1 MEITALEISGLH
13 LIRPERLTD
22 ERGYFVRTFSRD
34 AFEAA
39 GLEDCSLQCSIS
51 NNIRRG
57 TLRGMHM
64 QASPHEEA
72 KLVRCARGSI
82 WDAVVDLRPGS
93 STFGRWYGVEL
104 SQANGLSLY
113 IPRGLAHGFI
123 TLTDDTDVYYQMSVP
138 FVSGAGIGL
147 RWNDPDIGITWP
159 LEPVVMNA
167 RDRDLPL
174 LKDMQQP

>member
-1 MEITALEISGLH
+1 
-13 LIRPERLTD
+13 
-22 ERGYFVRTFSRD
+22 
-34 AFEAA
+34 
-39 GLEDCSLQCSIS
+39 
-51 NNIRRG
+51 
-57 TLRGMHM
+57 M

-82 WDAVVDLRPGS
+82 WDTVVDLRPGS

-104 SQANGLSLY
+104 SQSNGLSLY

-123 TLTDDTDVYYQMSVP
+123 TLADDTDVYYQMSVP
-138 FVSGAGIGL
+138 FASGAGVGL